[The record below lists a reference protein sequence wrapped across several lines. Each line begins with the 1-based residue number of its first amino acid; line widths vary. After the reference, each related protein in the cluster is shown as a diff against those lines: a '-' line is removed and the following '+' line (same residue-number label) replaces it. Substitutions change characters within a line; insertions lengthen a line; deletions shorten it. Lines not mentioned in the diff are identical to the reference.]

1 MCNNG
6 VFSVKVQSYDFLKQ
20 IKLEDNMNNFQRSM
34 VNEIA
39 PMCKLLLVNPAVI
52 AEEKVLNG
60 SWKVK
65 KWLRSTMTKERF

>member
-20 IKLEDNMNNFQRSM
+20 IKLEDNMNNFQRSI

-39 PMCKLLLVNPAVI
+39 PICKLLLVNAAAMAAGKGP
-52 AEEKVLNG
+52 
-60 SWKVK
+60 
-65 KWLRSTMTKERF
+65 